1 MSYLIDTNVISELVR
16 PKPDAAVLDWFA
28 HTPDEALFLSALTL
42 GEIRKSVEKV
52 LEPQRREKLRL
63 WLEHDLR
70 DWFGPRILPIGP
82 DVADHWGRLLAQAG
96 RPVPAIDSLLAAT
109 ALHHDLRLVTRRPT
123 GWPSVSMAV
132 SLSWSI
138 KPGSPRRT
146 SWRPRWSI
154 T

>member
-16 PKPDAAVLDWFA
+16 PKPDAALLDWFA

-42 GEIRKSVEKV
+42 GEIRKGVEKV

-82 DVADHWGRLLAQAG
+82 DVADYWGRLLGPAARASGPPRARQMPSSNQA
-96 RPVPAIDSLLAAT
+96 
-109 ALHHDLRLVTRRPT
+109 HHGT
-123 GWPSVSMAV
+123 
-132 SLSWSI
+132 
-138 KPGSPRRT
+138 KK
-146 SWRPRWSI
+146 
-154 T
+154 

>member
-28 HTPDEALFLSALTL
+28 STPDEALFLSALTL
-42 GEIRKSVEKV
+42 GEIRRGVEK
-52 LEPQRREKLRL
+52 LTRPEDSQRREKLRL

-109 ALHHDLRLVTRRPT
+109 ALHHDLRLVTRNTRDFDYAGLEVVNPWAT
-123 GWPSVSMAV
+123 NA
-132 SLSWSI
+132 
-138 KPGSPRRT
+138 SPA
-146 SWRPRWSI
+146 S
-154 T
+154 

>member
-28 HTPDEALFLSALTL
+28 RTPYDALFLSVLRL
-42 GEIRKSVEKV
+42 GEIRKSVEKL

-82 DVADHWGRLLAQAG
+82 SVADHWGRLLAQAG
-96 RPVPAIDSLLAAT
+96 RTVPAIDSLLAAT
-109 ALHHDLRLVTRRPT
+109 ALHHDLRLVTRNTKDFDFAGLEVINPWEPATR
-123 GWPSVSMAV
+123 
-132 SLSWSI
+132 
-138 KPGSPRRT
+138 
-146 SWRPRWSI
+146 
-154 T
+154 

>member
-16 PKPDAAVLDWFA
+16 PKPDAAVLDWFSR
-28 HTPDEALFLSALTL
+28 TPDEALFLSALTL
-42 GEIRKSVEKV
+42 GEIRKGVEK
-52 LEPQRREKLRL
+52 LTSPEEAPRREKLRL

-109 ALHHDLRLVTRRPT
+109 ALHHDLRLVTRNTRDFDYAGLEVINPWAT
-123 GWPSVSMAV
+123 A
-132 SLSWSI
+132 
-138 KPGSPRRT
+138 
-146 SWRPRWSI
+146 
-154 T
+154 